1 MADPSDGTVPTPPL
15 VVRVLP
21 DVAAIDKTF
30 DYLVPD
36 DLRGQVAVGDV
47 VRIVLHGRRVG
58 GWVVAVGV
66 EPPPGVTLR
75 HLATRS
81 GDPTSGV
88 AGQSVCVRGD
98 LGGAR
103 RIK

>member
-1 MADPSDGTVPTPPL
+1 MADPSDGTVPTQPL

-21 DVAAIDKTF
+21 DVADNDKTF

-66 EPPPGVTLR
+66 GTPPGVTLR
-75 HLATRS
+75 PLRKSRRAAESRE
-81 GDPTSGV
+81 GKGGV
-88 AGQSVCVRGD
+88 EEGKERG
-98 LGGAR
+98 
-103 RIK
+103 

>member
-1 MADPSDGTVPTPPL
+1 MVRSGGSSEVDLL

-75 HLATRS
+75 PLAKRS
-81 GDPTSGV
+81 GLGPGPDLIEL
-88 AGQSVCVRGD
+88 ADRKSVV
-98 LGGAR
+98 
-103 RIK
+103 